1 MPTRKTK
8 LDDATM
14 HFYFS
19 EYLTFKFCLY
29 MFFINKVFVKVPEDV
44 LKRTETVV
52 ELKAECFYIIYI
64 SAPTNTVDSLF
75 LSNFS
80 KL

>member
-19 EYLTFKFCLY
+19 EYLTFQFCLY
-29 MFFINKVFVKVPEDV
+29 MFFINKVFVKVPEEV
-44 LKRTETVV
+44 LRHTETVV
-52 ELKAECFYIIYI
+52 ELKK
-64 SAPTNTVDSLF
+64 
-75 LSNFS
+75 LSVFI
-80 KL
+80 

>member
-19 EYLTFKFCLY
+19 EYLTSKFCLY
-29 MFFINKVFVKVPEDV
+29 MFFINKVFDKVPEEV
-44 LKRTETVV
+44 LRRTETIVK
-52 ELKAECFYIIYI
+52 LKK
-64 SAPTNTVDSLF
+64 
-75 LSNFS
+75 LSVFI
-80 KL
+80 

>member
-19 EYLTFKFCLY
+19 KYLTFKFCLY
-29 MFFINKVFVKVPEDV
+29 MFFINKVFVKVPEEV
-44 LKRTETVV
+44 LRRTETVV
-52 ELKAECFYIIYI
+52 ELK
-64 SAPTNTVDSLF
+64 
-75 LSNFS
+75 
-80 KL
+80 KLRVFV

>member
-19 EYLTFKFCLY
+19 KYLTFKLCLY
-29 MFFINKVFVKVPEDV
+29 MFFINKVFVKVPEEV
-44 LKRTETVV
+44 LRSTETVL
-52 ELKAECFYIIYI
+52 ELKK
-64 SAPTNTVDSLF
+64 N
-75 LSNFS
+75 
-80 KL
+80 